1 MARNKK
7 RIGLYCLYGQN
18 AFIHTSQ
25 KLGGAEKQS
34 ALWARFLAEK
44 GYAVAFL
51 MADPGSKK
59 KVFTLYPG
67 IEAHYHP
74 KYGLTEGDI
83 RKRKFSAGWLSK
95 IKDKIRKSI
104 GLKPINVADLN
115 KKNALRPFIAANVEL
130 WVGQYLSDPLFELAQ
145 ACKEKSIPFLLA
157 LAHDVDLDFIHL
169 PKGRD
174 KFGACREKKRETMGM
189 ATAVL
194 VQNRWQELEM
204 LRYFPDKPT
213 FYLPNP
219 IALDT
224 PSKLSL
230 QNKNGILWIG
240 KFDSNKNPT
249 AFLQLALNLPD
260 VPFLMIANP
269 SNPEIEQEIRK
280 NCPSNLNIISAVPY
294 EEIGTFFEK
303 AAIHISTSL
312 LEGFPNTFLEAAAH
326 LTPTFSLHV
335 DPDELMSKGILGHC
349 FSGNIEK
356 MAEAIQTGLNNKG
369 QLFEMGKNA
378 REYVEK
384 VHDSD
389 VVSREWL
396 NIVEQVLQLPCAE

>member
-59 KVFTLYPG
+59 RVSTLYPG

-83 RKRKFSAGWLSK
+83 RKRKFSVGWLSK

-115 KKNALRPFIAANVEL
+115 KKKALRPFIAANVEL

-145 ACKEKSIPFLLA
+145 ACKEESIPFLLA

-204 LRYFPDKPT
+204 LRCFPDKPT

-219 IALDT
+219 IAIET

-240 KFDSNKNPT
+240 KFDCNKNPI
-249 AFLQLALNLPD
+249 AFLELALLLPNISM
-260 VPFLMIANP
+260 VMIANP
-269 SNPEIEQEIRK
+269 SDPEIENQVRK
-280 NCPSNLNIISAVPY
+280 RCPANLKIISAVPY
-294 EEIGTFFEK
+294 QEIGLYFDK
-303 AAIHISTSL
+303 AAIHVSTSFQ
-312 LEGFPNTFLEAAAH
+312 EGFPNTFLEAAAH
-326 LTPTFSLHV
+326 FTPTFSLNV
-335 DPDELMSKGILGHC
+335 DPDGLLSSGILGQH
-349 FSGNIEK
+349 FKGDIKSLSKAIVLTLADPEK
-356 MAEAIQTGLNNKG
+356 RIQLGRTGRK
-369 QLFEMGKNA
+369 
-378 REYVEK
+378 YVEE
-384 VHDSD
+384 VHDSCKIKE
-389 VVSREWL
+389 EWL
-396 NIVEQVLQLPCAE
+396 NIISKMQQLKF